1 MLHLLIFGAAISQI
15 SKSDDVA
22 TININDVQGNIA
34 TGSGDLL
41 NANNPVAPSD
51 ATVPFTMTVGTIS
64 NVRFEQLAYGQS
76 AYCDFETFNEA
87 GVLTALPTDANSRKL
102 AQNNMFGLC
111 VHNDPRVVYPSEY
124 ESIRKLFDTSD
135 LCKNAEGNNAKLT
148 RKEAADVCSWHPACW
163 GFQWGNSVSTAQT
176 RKQSDNAKGSVR
188 FYRIPPPGVASN
200 TPYTDDTTALVN
212 SAGCYR
218 KTVANGV
225 RDIQKMHSIDHAVFS
240 GKTIYADPDDKGSV
254 NAGHGIVC
262 FLAAVSV
269 AYIGLYVIVYIVSKI
284 FDQKFSR
291 IAKIY
296 PSGPRSM
303 IEGHMGGEHTYS
315 LFM

>member
-1 MLHLLIFGAAISQI
+1 MLHVLIFGAAISQI

-64 NVRFEQLAYGQS
+64 NVRFEQLAYGQT
-76 AYCDFETFNEA
+76 AYCDFETFNVA
-87 GVLTALPTDANSRKL
+87 SLTALPQDQNDRKH
-102 AQNNMFGLC
+102 ATNNMFGLC
-111 VHNDPRVVYPSEY
+111 KHTYPIYPTQY
-124 ESIRKLFDTSD
+124 EKIRTLFDTSD
-135 LCKNAEGNNAKLT
+135 LCKNAEGNNANLT

-163 GFQWGNSVSTAQT
+163 GFQWVNSVKTGQT
-176 RKQSDNAKGSVR
+176 RKQSDNAKGSAR
-188 FYRIPPPGVASN
+188 FWRIPPPGVASH
-200 TPYTDDTTALVN
+200 TPYTDDTTALVH

-303 IEGHMGGEHTYS
+303 IEG
-315 LFM
+315 